1 MNCFKEIA
9 APRGD
14 HLPIVKP
21 VTDLRGLD
29 PPEPLV
35 RILDALEAPGDGPHR
50 FLLSRNPVLLYPL
63 LVAGRWRHALR
74 QGDTGFEL
82 TLFREA
88 RKNGEV
94 AGR

>member
-9 APRGD
+9 ASRGD
-14 HLPIVKP
+14 HRPTVEP

-35 RILDALEAPGDGPHR
+35 RILDRLDAPGDGPHR

-63 LVAGRWRHALR
+63 LVVGRWRHTIR

-88 RKNGEV
+88 RKP
-94 AGR
+94 